1 MENWDIFCYTI
12 FMNKHQEYM
21 RWLHEKSTNSS
32 YNKAVTRTYS
42 NMSNA
47 DELITLPKSY
57 WEYVDWLETRGDIN
71 FSEWVIHCEQNP
83 HLNIPISELLMYW
96 LWLDECGR
104 WMNCLPTQTTTI
116 PSGFRFWKAEYGDQ
130 VWTAGCG
137 RL

>member
-1 MENWDIFCYTI
+1 
-12 FMNKHQEYM
+12 
-21 RWLHEKSTNSS
+21 
-32 YNKAVTRTYS
+32 
-42 NMSNA
+42 MSNA

-71 FSEWVIHCEQNP
+71 FSGWVIHCEQNP
-83 HLNIPISELLMYW
+83 HLDTPLSELLMYW

-116 PSGFRFWKAEYGDQ
+116 PSGFSFWKVEYGDQ